1 MHRVPRPDG
10 AGTAG
15 HSGFYGRPRER
26 NPHLRH
32 RNGARSEISHD
43 ASGVECAALTARALR
58 VIQGLSDACGKTTIC
73 KRKFFQKNGACSE
86 RCPHRGRLPQQVP
99 PVARNV
105 RSEHRVEFRRVFG
118 CPGRFSKAGG
128 AGTINPRANP
138 IEKDA
143 GEERGSF
150 RKPRY
155 SGSSA

>member
-1 MHRVPRPDG
+1 MTPLASSAPRG
-10 AGTAG
+10 LRGHCRLFKVFLMSAGNAC
-15 HSGFYGRPRER
+15 
-26 NPHLRH
+26 
-32 RNGARSEISHD
+32 I
-43 ASGVECAALTARALR
+43 ECAALIARALR
-58 VIQGLSDACGKTTIC
+58 VIQGFSLTPAEKNPLLQQVLSEERCLQ
-73 KRKFFQKNGACSE
+73 REFFQKNGACSE

-99 PVARNV
+99 SVARNV

-128 AGTINPRANP
+128 AGTINPRATP